1 MSSFSDLPD
10 FTNPSSD
17 RSYHVRMGRPP
28 DASLLPEVERAA
40 AEIFRQ
46 LPQLAFLADDEPAVS
61 ETKHLACIKAGT
73 CWVAADRED
82 QPVGFLSAESQGR
95 DLHILEVSVKPVAQG
110 RGVGRALIAAACHF
124 ASEHTYQRI
133 TLTTFLNVPW
143 NRPFYEKLGF
153 RLVERSE
160 PECRLQSLV
169 HEEEASGL
177 PVGSRCAMQLVL

>member
-1 MSSFSDLPD
+1 MSSFPDFPD
-10 FTNPSSD
+10 FTKPSSD
-17 RSYHVRMGRPP
+17 SPYHVRMGRPT
-28 DASLLPEVERAA
+28 DASLLPAVERAA

-61 ETKHLACIKAGT
+61 ETEHLACIKAGT
-73 CWVAADRED
+73 CWVAVDNDD
-82 QPVGFLSAESQGR
+82 QPIGFLSAESQGR

-110 RGVGRALIAAACHF
+110 QGVGRALIAAACHF

-133 TLTTFLNVPW
+133 TLTTFLHVPW

-160 PECRLQSLV
+160 SECRLQSLV